1 MASKLSFKSK
11 TSTRLYLNHYRP
23 VMNTLSPTDI
33 LNIPDEFTQYL
44 NNTFY
49 TEHIGIGT
57 EEVIIMEL
65 SFKSEVEAR
74 KADRLHLASSRLL
87 SVYLKFIGRHIG
99 APTKIKVI
107 FGVFITQSDLAVI
120 CFVFVIC
127 SVVVAMFGLMHDVE
141 SVTAN
146 SIWKLSLK

>member
-1 MASKLSFKSK
+1 MAGKLSFKSK
-11 TSTRLYLNHYRP
+11 TSTRVYLNHYRP
-23 VMNTLSPTDI
+23 VMNTLNPTET

-65 SFKSEVEAR
+65 SFKSEGEAK

-87 SVYLKFIGRHIG
+87 SVYLKFIGRHVG
-99 APTKIKVI
+99 VPTKIKVSS
-107 FGVFITQSDLAVI
+107 FTCNRFQSFI
-120 CFVFVIC
+120 CF
-127 SVVVAMFGLMHDVE
+127 S
-141 SVTAN
+141 
-146 SIWKLSLK
+146 SLFPFLF